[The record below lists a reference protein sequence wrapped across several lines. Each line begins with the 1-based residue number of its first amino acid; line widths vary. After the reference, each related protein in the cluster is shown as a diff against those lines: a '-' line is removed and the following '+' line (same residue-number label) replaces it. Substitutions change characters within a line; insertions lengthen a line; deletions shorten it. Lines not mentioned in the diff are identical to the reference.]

1 MTAFG
6 IECHIVNILQREI
19 PCADIQRFFTCNQQT
34 FPYFIAQGYPAYFGF
49 VAGFLC
55 ADIRMELF
63 PYCSGIE
70 PDRITRLAVCI
81 VFLWSAAQPGHH
93 IVFCRK
99 NHTHT
104 QTWHFRKGF
113 VAGYKVHTYFDC
125 SIGSY
130 LIDGLQS

>member
-6 IECHIVNILQREI
+6 IECYIVNILQRKFHALTFSGSSPVI
-19 PCADIQRFFTCNQQT
+19 NRPSPALLRNATHRTSVLLPVSCARTYGWNCS
-34 FPYFIAQGYPAYFGF
+34 
-49 VAGFLC
+49 
-55 ADIRMELF
+55 

-104 QTWHFRKGF
+104 QTWYFRKGF

-130 LIDGLQS
+130 Q